1 VSTPRRTARDDDRS
15 PEEIAAGLKERVYA
29 TFTGL
34 AILLAVR
41 AHGEHFDPTSANLSL
56 IIGVVGITLAG
67 FVSDI
72 IAHLVAHRTLPT
84 AREARHM
91 LWVAS
96 SALVSLI
103 VPGITLALASFGI
116 IHADLAASI
125 AIGALIV
132 TLALIV
138 LLAVRS
144 AGLRFWQRIFAL
156 ALLTVLGVAVILLEL
171 LAHG

>member
-1 VSTPRRTARDDDRS
+1 MSTPRRTARDDDRS
-15 PEEIAAGLKERVYA
+15 PEEVAAGLKERVYA

>member
-1 VSTPRRTARDDDRS
+1 MSKRTRTTRDENRT

-34 AILLAVR
+34 AILLAVQ
-41 AHGEHFDPTSANLSL
+41 AHGEHFDPTGANLSL
-56 IIGVVGITLAG
+56 IIGVTGITLAG

-72 IAHLVAHRTLPT
+72 IAHLVAHRTWPT
-84 AREARHM
+84 LREARHM
-91 LWVAS
+91 LWVAT
-96 SALVSLI
+96 SALASLI
-103 VPGITLALASFGI
+103 VPGITLALASFGLI
-116 IHADLAASI
+116 DPEIASRV
-125 AIGALIV
+125 AIGALIA

-144 AGLRFWQRIFAL
+144 AGLRFWQQIFAL
-156 ALLTVLGVAVILLEL
+156 ALLTVLGIAVILLEL

>member
-1 VSTPRRTARDDDRS
+1 MSTPRRTAREDDRS

>member
-1 VSTPRRTARDDDRS
+1 MSTPRRTARDDDRS